1 MAPSV
6 SNFFSPNRAVTNLIY
21 STEETY
27 APPIPA
33 RERWWDGRG
42 RTDSPS
48 LTCPVSQYLSSIQN
62 VYSLTVFSHRK
73 PLVDL
78 KQDVKFVHIFARN
91 FENKVRETSPFH
103 LSSPLQKDVKRP
115 FRSVP
120 PLFAL
125 GILSLFSLLW
135 RRGRFY

>member
-33 RERWWDGRG
+33 RERWWDGP
-42 RTDSPS
+42 TDSPS
-48 LTCPVSQYLSSIQN
+48 LTCPVSQYLSSIRN

-73 PLVDL
+73 PLVD
-78 KQDVKFVHIFARN
+78 VKIVHIFARN

-120 PLFAL
+120 LFAL
-125 GILSLFSLLW
+125 GILPSLFSLLW